1 MARLQGKSPAAWPL
15 LDKAE
20 GEVYSNG
27 QHRSPQKG
35 GCALETSRRGTSP
48 RIFYGWII
56 VAVSFVTLFLVVG
69 TRFSLG
75 IFYVAILEEYGW
87 TRGETA
93 GAFSTMM
100 VVHAVFSLVVGLL
113 FDWLGPRKLFP
124 LGGLAIAIGFAACS
138 QIRSIWQLYLFL
150 GGIAAM
156 GVSTLAFV
164 PHMALV
170 PNWFVRRRGT
180 ATGIVY
186 AGIGTGQLALA
197 PLIQSMVSSIGW
209 RAAFLVLAA
218 LIALVVVPLTAIFQ
232 RRRPADLGLHPDGI
246 PPAETRPIAADSH
259 ASRPCLPT
267 RTAEKAEEWTV
278 FQAMRTPQF
287 WLLMVTGTGLGM
299 NLNTLMVHQLAFLTD
314 VGYSKLL
321 GASLLGAVGGLRSL
335 GGMSLGSLSDRVG
348 RETAYSIGSVAAFLG
363 VTLLI
368 SIHDTSQPW
377 RLYLFVIMYGLGYG
391 ALGPVYAAATA
402 DLFPGRHL
410 GTILGVLEA
419 GYGMGG
425 ALGAY
430 LAGYLFDV
438 LGHYTLSFSI
448 VLGAI
453 ALSCAS
459 LWLAAPRRV
468 RAGQA

>member
-1 MARLQGKSPAAWPL
+1 LHLRGGSGFRTQADGLVGSNAAHMPA
-15 LDKAE
+15 
-20 GEVYSNG
+20 
-27 QHRSPQKG
+27 QKG
-35 GCALETSRRGTSP
+35 WSILDTYGRTRQP

-75 IFYVAILEEYGW
+75 IFFVAILEEYHW

-100 VVHAVFSLVVGLL
+100 VVHAVFSLAVGVL

-150 GGIAAM
+150 GGISAV

-186 AGIGTGQLALA
+186 AGIGGGQLALA
-197 PLIQSMVSSIGW
+197 PLIQGMVASIGW
-209 RAAFLVLAA
+209 RAAFLVLAG
-218 LIALVVVPLTAIFQ
+218 LILLVVVPLTAIFQ
-232 RRRPADLGLHPDGI
+232 RRRPEEMGLRPDGI
-246 PPAETRPIAADSH
+246 PPTESPAPRELVHHRSAQGAP
-259 ASRPCLPT
+259 
-267 RTAEKAEEWTV
+267 EKTDDWTIWR
-278 FQAMRTPQF
+278 AMRTPQF

-299 NLNTLMVHQLAFLTD
+299 NLNTLMVHQMAFLTD
-314 VGYSKLL
+314 VGYSKFL
-321 GASLLGAVGGLRSL
+321 GASLLGVVGGLRSV
-335 GGMSLGSLSDRVG
+335 GGLSLGSLSDRVG
-348 RETAYSIGSVAAFLG
+348 REMAYSLGSLAAFIG
-363 VTLLI
+363 VMLLT
-368 SIHDTSQPW
+368 SIQDTSQPW
-377 RLYLFVIMYGLGYG
+377 RLYLFVLMYGLGYG

-419 GYGMGG
+419 GYGLGG
-425 ALGAY
+425 AFGAFM
-430 LAGYLFDV
+430 AGYLYDQ
-438 LGHYTLSFSI
+438 LGHYTVSFSL

-453 ALSCAS
+453 ALSCVS
-459 LWLAAPRRV
+459 LWLAAPRKARAVRV
-468 RAGQA
+468 

>member
-1 MARLQGKSPAAWPL
+1 M
-15 LDKAE
+15 
-20 GEVYSNG
+20 
-27 QHRSPQKG
+27 
-35 GCALETSRRGTSP
+35 
-48 RIFYGWII
+48 
-56 VAVSFVTLFLVVG
+56 TLFLVVG

-100 VVHAVFSLVVGLL
+100 AVHAVFSLVVGLL
-113 FDWLGPRKLFP
+113 FDRLGPRKLFP
-124 LGGLAIAIGFAACS
+124 LGALAIAIGFAACS

-150 GGIAAM
+150 GGIAAI

-164 PHMALV
+164 PHMALI

-186 AGIGTGQLALA
+186 AGIGVGQLALA
-197 PLIQSMVSSIGW
+197 PLIQSLVASIGW
-209 RAAFLVLAA
+209 RLAFLVLGAI
-218 LIALVVVPLTAIFQ
+218 IALVVVPLTAIFQ
-232 RRRPADLGLHPDGI
+232 RRRPEDLGLYPDGI
-246 PPAETRPIAADSH
+246 PQAEVRPMATVPPSAQP
-259 ASRPCLPT
+259 RVPT
-267 RTAEKAEEWTV
+267 RTAHKVEEWTV

-287 WLLMVTGTGLGM
+287 WLLMATGTGLGM
-299 NLNTLMVHQLAFLTD
+299 NLNTLMVHQMAFLTD

-321 GASLLGAVGGLRSL
+321 GASLLGVVGGLRSL

-348 RETAYSIGSVAAFLG
+348 RELAYSVGSIAAFAG
-363 VTLLI
+363 VVLLI
-368 SIHDTSQPW
+368 SIQDTSQPW
-377 RLYLFVIMYGLGYG
+377 RLYLFVLMYGLGYG

-402 DLFPGRHL
+402 DLFPGRQL

-425 ALGAY
+425 AFGAY
-430 LAGYLFDV
+430 MAGYLFDM

-453 ALSCAS
+453 ALSSAS
-459 LWLAAPRRV
+459 LWLAAPRRA
-468 RAGQA
+468 RAGQATLAA